1 MVNVFSSFKSLF
13 MNILERINAPTP
25 DFFKRLRN
33 IGLLLAGIS
42 AAIFASPV
50 ALPAGIVAVAGYL
63 AVGGTVLSAVSQVTT
78 NRETPTP

>member
-1 MVNVFSSFKSLF
+1 

-42 AAIFASPV
+42 AAILASPV
-50 ALPAGIVAVAGYL
+50 ALPAGIVAVAGSL

-78 NRETPTP
+78 NRETPTT

>member
-1 MVNVFSSFKSLF
+1 

>member
-1 MVNVFSSFKSLF
+1 

-42 AAIFASPV
+42 AAILASPV
-50 ALPAGIVAVAGYL
+50 TLPAGIVAVAGYL

-78 NRETPTP
+78 NRETPTT